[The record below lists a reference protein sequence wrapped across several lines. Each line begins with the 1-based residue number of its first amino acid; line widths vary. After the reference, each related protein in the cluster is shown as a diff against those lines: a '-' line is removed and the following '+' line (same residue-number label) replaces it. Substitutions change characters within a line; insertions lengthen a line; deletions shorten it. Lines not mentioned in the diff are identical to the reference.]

1 MYIFL
6 RLRKSGNVLNLFS
19 ISIQIKNSVFDQ
31 KKLTKHKKKKS
42 NNFTWL

>member
-19 ISIQIKNSVFDQ
+19 VSIQIKNSVFDQ
-31 KKLTKHKKKKS
+31 KKLTKHKTKKS
-42 NNFTWL
+42 NDFTLL